1 MTTTSPAH
9 QPAFAVTPRRAGE
22 PEADLVSFTLIHRA
36 LRSGTRRL
44 ADAATGIAAGRPCSR
59 ERQRA
64 LVHDALAVL
73 HEITTHHERE
83 DDVLWP
89 VIVASVEGAEE
100 TTVELADL
108 SDDHVELHAVIG
120 RAERVLPSFARDPAT
135 GAAELGAVMTEMAD
149 LLDEHIAEEEREVFP
164 VIREHVSAPDFARCE
179 QLFRKGTSIGQ
190 LMFLLP
196 WIAEQCT
203 PEERAELL
211 ATAGRPLV
219 LLLRLTEGRYLRRR
233 DLVRGS

>member
-1 MTTTSPAH
+1 MTTTSPAP

-22 PEADLVSFTLIHRA
+22 PEADLLSFTLIHRA
-36 LRSGTRRL
+36 LRSGTRQL
-44 ADAATGIAAGRPCSR
+44 ADAAIGIAAGQPCSR

-64 LVHDALAVL
+64 IVHNALSVL

-120 RAERVLPSFARDPAT
+120 RAERALPSFARDPAT
-135 GAAELGAVMTEMAD
+135 GAAEFGAVMTEMAD

-196 WIAEQCT
+196 WVADQCT
-203 PEERAELL
+203 PDERAELM

-219 LLLRLTEGRYLRRR
+219 VLLRLTEGRYLRRR
-233 DLVRGS
+233 DLVRG